1 MPYTLEWSDD
11 GVVFNYFGEMAGDEL
26 IRSNMEVYEHPNFDQ
41 MRYQI
46 VDFLKVRNFDCTT
59 ADIRK
64 IANMDAVAAQRNP
77 QVCVVGITSS
87 DLVYGFFRMY
97 SMVGSASPWPA
108 EIVDTW
114 DKAKNWVSKTREA

>member
-1 MPYTLEWSDD
+1 MPYTLDWQED
-11 GVVFNYFGEMAGDEL
+11 GVIFNYFGDTVGDEL
-26 IRSNMEVYEHPNFDQ
+26 IRSNLEVYEHPNFEK

-46 VDFLKVRNFDCTT
+46 VDFLKVRNFDCTS

-77 QVCVVGITSS
+77 QVCVVGITTS

-97 SMVGSASPWPA
+97 SMVGTSTTWTA
-108 EIVDTW
+108 EIFDSW
-114 DKAKNWVSKTREA
+114 DKAKEWVQKHRVD